1 MFMIELDEEEID
13 DELELPQTLRNI
25 SIEEKRE
32 LLEFKK
38 NHNEVSDRYYFYSEL
53 TVLFLV

>member
-1 MFMIELDEEEID
+1 MIDLDEEEID

-38 NHNEVSDRYYFYSEL
+38 SHNEVSDRYYFYSEL
-53 TVLFLV
+53 TLFLV